1 MKVHLYAGDAQE
13 SPTTYCGKE
22 PDSVRIHGVYTREAM
37 EGAASGPMH
46 PLLPPLARPRRRLG
60 MTTTYTNDLVIFD
73 LDGTLANADHR
84 QYLIERTP
92 KDWDAYFACLCPK
105 DAPNWPADPHLLG
118 S

>member
-37 EGAASGPMH
+37 RVLPRDRCILCYRHWRDQEG
-46 PLLPPLARPRRRLG
+46 
-60 MTTTYTNDLVIFD
+60 
-73 LDGTLANADHR
+73 
-84 QYLIERTP
+84 
-92 KDWDAYFACLCPK
+92 
-105 DAPNWPADPHLLG
+105 G